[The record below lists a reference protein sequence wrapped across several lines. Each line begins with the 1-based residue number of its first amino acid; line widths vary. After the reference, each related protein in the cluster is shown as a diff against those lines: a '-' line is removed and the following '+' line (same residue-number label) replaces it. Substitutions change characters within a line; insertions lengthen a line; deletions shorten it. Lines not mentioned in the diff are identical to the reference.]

1 MEENMRTFLSEF
13 YGRDNGRRARV
24 ISTWAGYEVEFFEN
38 DEKRETRMLTEHNLQ
53 YAEDTCENW
62 VEGIIK

>member
-1 MEENMRTFLSEF
+1 MRTFLSEF
-13 YGRDNGRRARV
+13 Y
-24 ISTWAGYEVEFFEN
+24 EN
-38 DEKRETRMLTEHNLQ
+38 DERKELRMLNEHNLQ

>member
-1 MEENMRTFLSEF
+1 MRTFLSEF

-24 ISTWAGYEVEFFEN
+24 ISTWSGLEVEFYEN
-38 DEKRETRMLTEHNLQ
+38 DERKESRMLTEHNLQ
-53 YAEDTCENW
+53 YAEDACENW

>member
-1 MEENMRTFLSEF
+1 MRTFLSEF
-13 YGRDNGRRARV
+13 YGRDNNRRARV
-24 ISTWAGYEVEFFEN
+24 ISTWAGYEVELFEN
-38 DEKRETRMLTEHNLQ
+38 DQKCETRMLTEHNLQ